1 MNKNTQAAHWKG
13 KSYQIVDSY
22 FTSPP
27 ATKRSLWLC
36 DQLKAMEFKSV
47 LEVGSF
53 AGRNLFYLQQ
63 AFPNA
68 ELTGLEI
75 NPTAV
80 RYAREKVPKA
90 SFVESDL
97 HDLDAMNGAY
107 DLVFTS
113 GVLIHIPPADLKGVL
128 EKLDRK
134 STRYLIHLEELGPS
148 ELVACPDPSQR
159 PKKKVSDQW
168 QWNVDLVRLYQEL
181 GYQCEVIELPAETR
195 TNGARELVV
204 VRL

>member
-1 MNKNTQAAHWKG
+1 
-13 KSYQIVDSY
+13 
-22 FTSPP
+22 
-27 ATKRSLWLC
+27 
-36 DQLKAMEFKSV
+36 

-63 AFPNA
+63 AFPKVS
-68 ELTGLEI
+68 LIGLEI

-80 RYAREKVPKA
+80 KYAREKVPNA

-97 HDLDAMNGAY
+97 HDLDAMNGVF

-113 GVLIHIPPADLKGVL
+113 GVLIHIPPVDLKGVL
-128 EKLDRK
+128 EKLVRK
-134 STRYLIHLEELGPS
+134 SSKYLVHLEELGPS

-204 VRL
+204 VRC